1 MSGGIARKLATE
13 GGSELLV
20 STPTLLDRGGAKCRD
35 QGIAGLQGQPPTEI
49 SSAAWRRFYMFPAL
63 VLFGTTALASP
74 ALAGDGSSQLSLPFA
89 TGETWSVLP
98 SLGPPTPAAGLHT
111 AGFQNSGSAL
121 SSLDFNPVGGGVG
134 QVRAAGDGVIRWAG
148 CSAGHIVF
156 IDHGNG
162 WETSYYHI
170 TNEQFANGQAVHRGD
185 WIGNTGGA
193 LPCKGKA
200 VGNHVHFT
208 LWHFSGVYAFNH
220 AAASLAGV
228 DIGGRNIVY
237 GASPPSTCFRRLSD
251 AQTACV
257 TPGHSASLY
266 NDGAIGSGAAP
277 SPGCTACS
285 VRAWGDN
292 GYSQFGNGTQTNSTV
307 PVSVPGLT
315 GVTAIAGG
323 FVNGYALKSDGTVW
337 AWGDNRNGQLG
348 SGTQTN
354 STVPVRVSG
363 LTGVTAIAA
372 GSGSGYALLSN
383 GTVWAWGDNSE
394 GELGNGTQTNSTV
407 PVRVSGLTGVTAIA
421 AGTNNGHALRSDG
434 TVWAW
439 GWNGSG
445 TATTE
450 TVPVRVS
457 GLTGVTAIAAGAS
470 TGYALLS
477 NGTVSAWGTN
487 EWGEIGNGTTTNSV
501 VPVAVTG
508 LSRVTAIAGGTVDG
522 YALLADGT
530 VWAWGINK
538 YGELGNGTTTNSA
551 VPVRVSGLTGV
562 TAISGGGESAFAIR
576 SGGTVWGWGINASGQ
591 LGNRSTTN
599 SAVPVQVSGL
609 TGVTA
614 IAGGELTGYA
624 LVGP

>member
-1 MSGGIARKLATE
+1 VRRRSQGCIRSRPVFTVLSMLVAGVRWHRKETGNRGGLGTA
-13 GGSELLV
+13 S

-372 GSGSGYALLSN
+372 G
-383 GTVWAWGDNSE
+383 
-394 GELGNGTQTNSTV
+394 
-407 PVRVSGLTGVTAIA
+407 
-421 AGTNNGHALRSDG
+421 TNNGHALRSDG